1 LILHDDICLMIR
13 LQVTKKTFRF
23 SFKARTSRGLMK
35 DRDCWF
41 LKVSFDDQPEITGL
55 GEVAPLEGLSLEN
68 NTRIESELIRLKD
81 NLKIQG
87 RPDDLK
93 PVTIEAFYG
102 LSQFSSSVRFG
113 AVTALLDL
121 FNGGNRKI
129 FDSPF
134 FDGSPISIN
143 GLVWMDDA
151 DQMFESAEKKIKA
164 GFKCIKI
171 KVGSL
176 RFEDECSMIEQ
187 IRLKYGVDKLTIRL
201 DANGAFSPGE
211 AESKLK
217 KLSDYDIHSIE
228 QPLNF
233 SDSLKFPHLLKASPI
248 PVALDEQLIGIY
260 TTSQKTEIIK
270 TINPAF
276 LVIKPGL
283 TGGFA
288 EAEEWISLALEN
300 GSGWWITSALESP
313 VGLNA
318 IAQFT
323 SQFQPVLPQGL
334 GTGNVFENLFEHPLA
349 VENGYLVLKKD
360 QKWGF

>member
-1 LILHDDICLMIR
+1 
-13 LQVTKKTFRF
+13 
-23 SFKARTSRGLMK
+23 MK

-68 NTRIESELIRLKD
+68 NIRIESELIRLKD
-81 NLKIQG
+81 SLKMQG
-87 RPDDLK
+87 RPADLE
-93 PVTIEAFYG
+93 PVTVEEFYG
-102 LSQFSSSVRFG
+102 LRQFSSSIRFG
-113 AVTALLDL
+113 AVSALLDL
-121 FNGGNRKI
+121 FNGGNSKI

-151 DQMFESAEKKIKA
+151 DQMLESAEKKIKA
-164 GFKCIKI
+164 GFNCIKI

-187 IRLKYGVDKLTIRL
+187 IRLKYGVDRLTIRL

-217 KLSDYDIHSIE
+217 KLSEYGIHSIE

-233 SDSLKFPHLLKASPI
+233 NDTLQFPQLLKTSPI

-260 TTSQKTEIIK
+260 TKQQKIELIK
-270 TINPAF
+270 TLQPAF

-288 EAEEWISLALEN
+288 EAKEWISLAEA
-300 GSGWWITSALESP
+300 SETGWWITSALESP

-323 SQFQPVLPQGL
+323 SQFQPELPQGL
-334 GTGNVFENLFEHPLA
+334 GTGNVFEDLFEHPLV

-360 QKWGF
+360 QKWSF